1 MKTILPRCRPGG
13 LGLRAR
19 NVLAGRLRVQVAL
32 AAALLCGT
40 AVLLLQELKQR
51 TASDGLINQVR
62 EAQLSTERLLLTL
75 EDAETGQR
83 GYLLTGNAAYLT
95 PYEAAEA
102 HLADRLRQ
110 LAAVP
115 VSANPEWAGH
125 VERIS
130 RVATAKMAELRRTVA
145 LSQAGD
151 RAAALEVVQTDEGQ
165 QVMDAIRA
173 EIEALRANADAQLTR
188 ARRQEWSY
196 GLAVAGTASGLA
208 LLVCLLLG
216 GLYVAQR
223 RARLVLAEFTSAFGL
238 AQGMIRDLNG
248 CITYWNSGAERLYG
262 YPESEA
268 LGRVWHELLHTTFP
282 RPREELEAELLQTG
296 QWQGELTHKR
306 RDGAELVLASHW
318 ALHRDADGGP
328 ALVIEVDNDITALK
342 RAETALA
349 EREARLVEIAET
361 IPGLVFV
368 TDAAGENVYTNRR
381 FQEFV
386 GAPAEAL
393 LGKSWVR
400 VLHPEDM
407 PRAGEIWQS
416 SVRTEQAYEA
426 EYRFRRS
433 DGAWHWFLVR
443 AAPLRG
449 SNGAVESWYGV
460 CTDITEMVATREALL
475 RQGEHLER
483 QVAERT
489 TALADSERSLRLLI
503 EGVVDYAILMLD
515 PAGRV
520 KSWNAGAQ
528 RTKGYRAEEIIGQHF
543 SRFYTEGDR
552 AAGRPDQ
559 ALATAAREGRF
570 EDEGWRVRQDGSRF
584 WAHVVID
591 VIRDDA
597 GTLLGYAK
605 ITRDITARRTA
616 QLELQEAE
624 RRLAQAQK
632 MEAVGQLTTGVA
644 HDFNNLL
651 QTVAGNLELAG
662 AAARRGNLAAIDRLL
677 ENATRAI
684 GRGARLTGQLLSFSR
699 RQTLRAERVLVSRLV
714 NEMIELV
721 RRASGETICVETQ
734 VAAGALVHPHRPGA
748 I

>member
-1 MKTILPRCRPGG
+1 MEAVGPGTHLYPSQTIAPIKTSARRICGINGKPHDAVGRPRSFGSAEPRIIAPSGEFASRRGDHPCSRASYGRCALPQPTIVVVPGGTPDPPSPQRHSCQPTEPALIVKTILPRCRPGG

-238 AQGMIRDLNG
+238 AQGMIRDLKG

-268 LGRVWHELLHTTFP
+268 LGRVWHELLRTTFP

-296 QWQGELTHKR
+296 QWQGELTHLR
-306 RDGAELVLASHW
+306 RDGAELVVASHW

-349 EREARLVEIAET
+349 EREARLVEVAET

-393 LGKSWVR
+393 LGKSWVK
-400 VLHPEDM
+400 VLHPEGM

-426 EYRFRRS
+426 EYRFRRA

-460 CTDITEMVATREALL
+460 CTDITEMVAAREALL

-503 EGVVDYAILMLD
+503 EGVVDYAILHARSGRAGEELERGRATYQGLPGRGNHR
-515 PAGRV
+515 PAFLPFLHRRRPRRWSTRSARSRRRHGRGV
-520 KSWNAGAQ
+520 SKTRAGAC
-528 RTKGYRAEEIIGQHF
+528 
-543 SRFYTEGDR
+543 
-552 AAGRPDQ
+552 
-559 ALATAAREGRF
+559 ARM
-570 EDEGWRVRQDGSRF
+570 
-584 WAHVVID
+584 AP
-591 VIRDDA
+591 
-597 GTLLGYAK
+597 
-605 ITRDITARRTA
+605 
-616 QLELQEAE
+616 
-624 RRLAQAQK
+624 
-632 MEAVGQLTTGVA
+632 
-644 HDFNNLL
+644 
-651 QTVAGNLELAG
+651 
-662 AAARRGNLAAIDRLL
+662 
-677 ENATRAI
+677 
-684 GRGARLTGQLLSFSR
+684 
-699 RQTLRAERVLVSRLV
+699 
-714 NEMIELV
+714 
-721 RRASGETICVETQ
+721 ASGRMWSST
-734 VAAGALVHPHRPGA
+734 
-748 I
+748 